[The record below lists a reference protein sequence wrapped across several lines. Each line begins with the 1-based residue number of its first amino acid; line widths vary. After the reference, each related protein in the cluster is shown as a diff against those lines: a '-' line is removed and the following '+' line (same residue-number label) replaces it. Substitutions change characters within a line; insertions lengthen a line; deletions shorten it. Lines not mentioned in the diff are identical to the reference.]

1 MRDGK
6 CYSVTSSQFYACVF
20 LKWEEDQKKIW
31 TMGKKQKSCRKN
43 NERKDLISLV
53 KIYRM

>member
-20 LKWEEDQKKIW
+20 LKWEEDKKKIW
-31 TMGKKQKSCRKN
+31 TMGKKQNHVEKTMREKT
-43 NERKDLISLV
+43 
-53 KIYRM
+53 